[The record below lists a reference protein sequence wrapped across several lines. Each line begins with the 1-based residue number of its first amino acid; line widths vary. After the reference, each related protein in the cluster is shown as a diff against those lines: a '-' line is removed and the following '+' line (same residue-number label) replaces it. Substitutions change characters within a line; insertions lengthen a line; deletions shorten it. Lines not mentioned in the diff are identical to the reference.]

1 MENIFYKK
9 PELILDDSNYH
20 LENLKLGIN
29 TLKLNHNRNKQIY
42 LSCEKFLEII
52 NIHQDLLNINKLHL
66 PIKIATSVNQIFKE
80 DKSLSIVSVQI
91 INTKRVCNPYAGQI
105 KIEL

>member
-1 MENIFYKK
+1 MGNTFYKK
-9 PELILDDSNYH
+9 PEIILDDSNYH

-29 TLKLNHNRNKQIY
+29 TLKLNSNRDKQVY

-52 NIHQDLLNINKLHL
+52 NIHQDLVNVNKLHL
-66 PIKIATSVNQIFKE
+66 PIKIATRVNQIFKE
-80 DKSLSIVSVQI
+80 DKSLSIVNVQI
-91 INTKRVCNPYAGQI
+91 INTKRVFNPYAGQI